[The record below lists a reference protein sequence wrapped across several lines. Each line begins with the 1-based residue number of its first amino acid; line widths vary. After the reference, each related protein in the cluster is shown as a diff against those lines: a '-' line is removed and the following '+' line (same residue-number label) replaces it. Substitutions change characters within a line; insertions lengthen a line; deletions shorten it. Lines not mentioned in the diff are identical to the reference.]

1 MGEPSSQEIK
11 ELILALDKKIDVG
24 FAAISGEINRVEEKL
39 GGEIKR
45 VEEKLGG
52 KIKRVEEKLGGEIK
66 RLEGELNRIEEKING
81 IDKRLANEEFIS
93 RSAFTAV
100 VVSVMAGLVKYS
112 RFIQV

>member
-24 FAAISGEINRVEEKL
+24 FAALS
-39 GGEIKR
+39 GEIKR

-52 KIKRVEEKLGGEIK
+52 EIKRVEEKLGGEIK

-100 VVSVMAGLVKYS
+100 VVSVMAGLVKYLFFS
-112 RFIQV
+112 SEL